1 MKNIFKDRRFKHGS
15 LATVMTIG
23 MVAVVVLVN
32 IIFGML
38 ADRFPM
44 DVDLTSDKIFE
55 VSDQTVNY
63 LKDLKQKVTVTVLA
77 KEDEFSGN
85 NTYYNQA
92 NEVIQKYAK
101 YSSNITI
108 EYLDLYSNPEIAQKY
123 PKETLYT
130 GYIIVACGDRY
141 QVLTAYDLF
150 NTKTDSSSGSTYIT
164 SSRAEEAMTSAIMNV
179 TNANPPTVAVLTGYG
194 VSDVSAYTSTLETNG
209 YVVNEVDLLTGE
221 IGEDVDLV
229 ILAAPQTDLSDEVL
243 KKLDTYLD
251 NNGRFGKN
259 LLYFASAT
267 QPQLPNLEEFLA
279 EWGIV
284 VNDGYVVETDSSKT
298 YVMGPT
304 YTIQQYEDEA
314 YTEKLSSTDYPVLM
328 VLAKTFSNAFGES
341 GSASN
346 RITSVLLKTYDSAAL
361 VPSSAAS
368 DDSWSLT
375 DAEKGSYTTAM
386 VGSRLKYDGTTPLT
400 SRVIAFGS
408 VESVA
413 NAFLTYTAVNNGDYM
428 VNVANTVCGKDDGIS
443 IVSKTVGAK
452 NLGITEK
459 QSTVIGGFFQF
470 VIPILVLIVG
480 AVIWLRRRNR

>member
-1 MKNIFKDRRFKHGS
+1 MK
-15 LATVMTIG
+15 
-23 MVAVVVLVN
+23 
-32 IIFGML
+32 
-38 ADRFPM
+38 
-44 DVDLTSDKIFE
+44 
-55 VSDQTVNY
+55 
-63 LKDLKQKVTVTVLA
+63 
-77 KEDEFSGN
+77 
-85 NTYYNQA
+85 
-92 NEVIQKYAK
+92 
-101 YSSNITI
+101 
-108 EYLDLYSNPEIAQKY
+108 
-123 PKETLYT
+123 
-130 GYIIVACGDRY
+130 
-141 QVLTAYDLF
+141 
-150 NTKTDSSSGSTYIT
+150 
-164 SSRAEEAMTSAIMNV
+164 
-179 TNANPPTVAVLTGYG
+179 
-194 VSDVSAYTSTLETNG
+194 TNG

-346 RITSVLLKTYDSAAL
+346 RTTSVLLKTYDSAAL

-470 VIPILVLIVG
+470 VVPILVLIVG